1 MDVTRILSDLR
12 SYLISALATKFHYFI
27 IIAIICGIAL
37 TLLMGR
43 PDFTIRALI
52 YIIPGILVAIL
63 LMKLYHTDEKY
74 TGMLVLTQIRRKY
87 FQILFVVLFT
97 LSILALYFSPYRPWY
112 YFVLITAL
120 FCVIFIQIFQ
130 DTGHPAGILLEIS
143 GVMANIMFGLQL
155 KYPLYFGLSDIIP
168 HLYLSKI
175 TLLLGSIIPEDL
187 SFSYAWFPLYHIFIA
202 AGTAIM
208 GIDIKLVFIVLT
220 SLSFIIVIWV
230 LYLLFYQII
239 KNDQIS
245 LLICLLFST
254 TPIVIT
260 HSTYVVT
267 RTMAFIGFIFFIFLA
282 HKQIQMAKWQSFYVL
297 TLLFSLYL
305 ILVHQVSILQILVIL
320 FLFLLLEVLI
330 NDYFAIRTRI
340 IAFIIITFSTYWI
353 FTSFFF
359 TNVIIQT
366 ADSTSVPALSRL
378 RTGIVTGNEYIFLTE
393 NISTAIIIF
402 LLLFGA
408 GYLCWAYKS
417 KYPSVIGIFALIV
430 SPLYFP
436 GLLTASSWAMVSL
449 RMDRFMILFSPFM
462 AFAIAIGFFVLL
474 HMLFENKYTRK
485 IAIVFGL
492 VIFSY
497 LCLSALLGSNAGDSN
512 DLPSDLDR
520 VYFNEPELK
529 AFDFVPGYLA
539 YNSTITSDKYASRM
553 FETPFFSKTK
563 ALNLSSYYTT
573 SSLESTDFF
582 SFNDGFF
589 LLRNQGLEEKGL
601 IFYTSNAEY
610 GDFFDPSPDTLE
622 KFYQMTDHSQ
632 KIYDNRKVS
641 ILSNIDVRSR

>member
-1 MDVTRILSDLR
+1 MDVTRRLSDFRVFL
-12 SYLISALATKFHYFI
+12 LSALATKFHYFI
-27 IIAIICGIAL
+27 LVVLTCGIVL

-52 YIIPGILVAIL
+52 YIIPGILVTIL
-63 LMKLYHTDEKY
+63 LMKLYRTGEKY
-74 TGMLVLTQIRRKY
+74 TGTLVLIHVRRKY
-87 FQILFVVLFT
+87 FQIIFVVLFA

-112 YFVLITAL
+112 YFLLITAL
-120 FCVIFIQIFQ
+120 FSLIFVQIFQ
-130 DTGHPAGILLEIS
+130 DTVNPSGILLEIS

-155 KYPLYFGLSDIIP
+155 KYPFFFGLSDIIP

-175 TLLLGSIIPEDL
+175 TLLLGSIVPEDL

-202 AGTAIM
+202 AGTALM
-208 GIDIKLVFIVLT
+208 GIDMKLVFIVLT
-220 SLSFIIVIWV
+220 SLAYIIVVWV
-230 LYLLFYQII
+230 LYLLFNQMI
-239 KNDQIS
+239 KNVQIS
-245 LLICLLFST
+245 LLICLIFST

-282 HKQIQMAKWQSFYVL
+282 HKQIQTSKWRSFYVL

-320 FLFLLLEVLI
+320 FLFLLIEVII

-359 TNVIIQT
+359 TNLIIQT
-366 ADSTSVPALSRL
+366 ADSTSVPALARMRS
-378 RTGIVTGNEYIFLTE
+378 GIVMGNEYNFLTE

-402 LLLFGA
+402 LLLLGA

-417 KYPSVIGIFALIV
+417 KYPSVIGLFALIV

-436 GLLTASSWAMVSL
+436 GLLTASGGAMISL

-474 HMLFENKYTRK
+474 RMLIENKYTRK

-520 VYFNEPELK
+520 VYFNEPELN
-529 AFDFVPGYLA
+529 AFDFVPNFIA

-553 FETPFFSKTK
+553 FEQPFFSKTK
-563 ALNLSSYYTT
+563 ALNLPSYSTT
-573 SSLESTDFF
+573 SSFESTDFM

-589 LLRNQGLEEKGL
+589 ILRNQGLEEKGL
-601 IFYTSNAEY
+601 IFYAGNTEY
-610 GDFFDPSPDTLE
+610 GDFFDPLPETLE

-632 KIYDNRKVS
+632 KIYDNRNVS